1 MLTVK
6 SAQSESCEL
15 FYLGSNEDYSLRDSI
30 SDGSEKL
37 LPRCEQE
44 SSVLCV
50 TLVKGG
56 TYHQAHISPE
66 ACCLSQGAD
75 VTTTDVNALVSCPW
89 ICSGVF

>member
-37 LPRCEQE
+37 LQSGWDGGRAVCVILCRASTCNHADNFCRTFLLATRSRGHREGEEMQE
-44 SSVLCV
+44 LGS
-50 TLVKGG
+50 
-56 TYHQAHISPE
+56 
-66 ACCLSQGAD
+66 
-75 VTTTDVNALVSCPW
+75 
-89 ICSGVF
+89 